1 MKKTK
6 VIIAAIAALLV
17 ALLVSG
23 FCIYALTSQDTAKL
37 TVDTSGG
44 KVKVLV
50 DGAVKSTG
58 SATVNLNVPVGATV
72 TLEAEDNTSFC
83 YWTDNTMN
91 TCSEAKSFSFVMRTP
106 QSYTAWFKPT
116 EGSLVV
122 YRNTNTTKQVLAAAQ
137 YGASDALSEHLAEEP
152 VKYGYT
158 FSNWNLDVSAINAK
172 IASGESYIEV
182 NPTYALNTNKYV
194 VNVVG
199 GTIKET
205 GLTTGEY
212 LYLDSITLEA
222 GAAPQGQSFVAWKDS
237 DGNVISD
244 SSTVAVSVSETDT
257 YTAEFS
263 AEAKTYPAN
272 IVIEVAGSSKS
283 LITTRTKFFVPK
295 GKTLSEYGVVFTK
308 NVNCDADDLKLDN
321 VDGVSVKKA
330 SYTKKG
336 GILMTS
342 FSGCNFVN
350 VRAYLIYTDNAG
362 KEYTVY
368 SDVCYGETATNKEII
383 SLDIAADGTVKNDVE
398 NGVALNSNGAAKTV
412 KKDISINKNVVS
424 FTGGSSSP
432 GVYTAFTNS
441 SIDSELAD
449 GFSFEVMFK
458 ATSGDFDSTY
468 VGIFDYCEGGGF
480 GLTLY
485 KNSNNLDNPKL
496 YVELG
501 NGSSGYANMETYINV
516 GEWYH
521 CVFSYNSEANLVEW
535 YLNGE
540 FVASKPTNGGFR
552 APTVWNTSSAKE
564 NYICVGGLTA
574 SKVYGKDGFKGD
586 IAVCNLFED
595 AVSAADVTKMYNA
608 VTVLND
614 EETLK
619 VKELLDLKH
628 ELRVDANGDFKV
640 VVFSDTQCSTD
651 NPNNAALKET
661 VNNLKTIVDR
671 EQPDLVLLAGDI
683 SYNMSSAQKLE
694 NYLNI
699 LMGYVEEKQIP
710 WAHVYGNHDDECN
723 TAGGYS
729 AISKEEQQK
738 VYESFEYCISKD
750 VDGLFGVG
758 NYVLPVLSYDG
769 SSIAFNIWG
778 LDSGAYTSNPINNMY
793 QGSNYFLGKYE
804 YIQKNQIDWYTE
816 TSALLE
822 KYNGAKIPAMMYF
835 HIPLQEFYT
844 AWNQKTTEAEFQFEW
859 EGEKNENISAAT
871 INCGLF
877 AAILQTGDVKLVASG
892 HDHINDFM
900 VKYNGVKLCY
910 TACTGTEVY
919 HNDHQLGG
927 RVIEFSTEDPWNI
940 DTRMSYV
947 QDRNPDNDL
956 LNMTINND
964 GSVTNTANI
973 NSIVGQQLPLTS
985 HAGASGYEKTLG
997 TDETITRKYISFKGG
1012 ATPGVYNI
1020 PANKLTPVIS
1030 DGFSYEIL
1038 FRVTDGS
1045 MSTDYVGILDM
1056 EEAGGFGLNLYKN
1069 SSDINRPTLKAEV
1082 AYADTWD
1089 SLTYT
1094 INVGEWYHC
1103 VYSYDGTNTALYI
1116 NGELVKSATVSGA
1129 YRAPSFAKRAGE
1141 EYICIGACAQ
1151 AWYGDVRSTG
1161 NNGFIGDIA
1170 ICNIFVEET
1179 NAINAKAIYDEAKT
1193 CLTGVTP
1200 PEGMLLDLV
1209 IDAANQT
1216 VTNGAVS
1223 GPVLAEVTHEY
1234 SSKAFSTDATIG
1246 KDIVTFTPRSP
1257 WVTTDAYTLPTVDI
1271 NSKLANGFSAEVYF
1285 YVNSYDTRASE
1296 FGILNYEEGGG
1307 FGLDVGASSTS
1318 GKVTLSLQISTT
1330 DGWKELSTEIN
1341 IGEWVHCVFTYTGT
1355 ADNMVYLYVNGQV
1368 KSLQLTSNY
1377 KAPTAFGSYAP
1388 YITIGASSQTEADRI
1403 TQNGFNG
1410 SIATCRIYGDPV
1422 SASYAAALYE
1432 ARNN

>member
-44 KVKVLV
+44 KVRVLV

-58 SATVNLNVPVGATV
+58 SATVNLNVPIGATV
-72 TLEAEDNTSFC
+72 TLEAEDSENFC
-83 YWTDNTMN
+83 FWTDNTMN
-91 TCSEAKSFSFVMRTP
+91 TCAESNSFSFVMRTT

-122 YRNTNTTKQVLAAAQ
+122 YRNTNTTKQVLAVAQ
-137 YGASDALSEHLAEEP
+137 YGASDTLSEHLAEDP

-199 GTIKET
+199 GTIRDT

-222 GAAPQGQSFVAWKDS
+222 GAAPAGQSFVAWKDS

-244 SSTVAVSVSETDT
+244 SATVTVAVSETDT

-272 IVIEVAGSSKS
+272 ITIEVAGASKS
-283 LITTRTKFFVPK
+283 LITTRAKFFVPS
-295 GKTLSEYGVVFTK
+295 GKTLSEYGVVYAK
-308 NVNCDADDLKLDN
+308 NVSCAADDLKLDN

-330 SYTKKG
+330 SYNKAG

-350 VRAYLIYTDNAG
+350 VRAYLIYTDDAG

-368 SDVCYGETATNKEII
+368 SDVCYGETSTNKEII
-383 SLDIAADGTVKNDVE
+383 SLDIAADGTVKNDAE
-398 NGVALNSNGAAKTV
+398 NGVALSSNGAAKTV

-432 GVYTAFTNS
+432 GVYTVPTANLP
-441 SIDSELAD
+441 DSKFAD
-449 GFSFEVMFK
+449 GFSVEVMFK
-458 ATSGDFDSTY
+458 ATSGNLSTNY
-468 VGIFDYCEGGGF
+468 VGIFDYCEAGGF
-480 GLTLY
+480 GINLY
-485 KNSNNLDNPKL
+485 KNTNDLNTPTLEFDLAYLNSSNENK
-496 YVELG
+496 YVT
-501 NGSSGYANMETYINV
+501 MTVPVNV

-521 CVFSYNSEANLVEW
+521 CVVSYDSENGTVSW

-540 FVASKPTNGGFR
+540 HVETKSVPGTYNPPKLYNVP
-552 APTVWNTSSAKE
+552 E
-564 NYICVGGLTA
+564 YICIGALAA
-574 SKVYGKDGFKGD
+574 SGVYGKDGFVGD
-586 IAVCNLFED
+586 MAVCNLFED
-595 AVSAADVTKMYNA
+595 KVSARDVSTMYNK
-608 VTVLND
+608 VTVLDD

-651 NPNNAALKET
+651 NANNAALKET

-723 TAGGYS
+723 DAGGYS

-738 VYESFEYCISKD
+738 VYESFDYCISKD
-750 VDGLFGVG
+750 VEGLFGVG

-910 TACTGTEVY
+910 TACVGTEVY

-964 GSVTNTANI
+964 GSVTNEAGI
-973 NSIVGQQLPLTS
+973 NSIVGQGLAFTS
-985 HAGASGYEKTLG
+985 HDYAGYEKTIG
-997 TDETITRKYISFKGG
+997 TDDSITKKYVSFKGG

-1038 FRVTDGS
+1038 FRVTDGN
-1045 MSTDYVGILDM
+1045 MSSNYVGILDM

-1069 SSDINRPTLKAEV
+1069 SSDVNRPTLKAEV
-1082 AYADTWD
+1082 AYADKWD

-1116 NGELVKSATVSGA
+1116 NGELVNSATVSGA
-1129 YRAPSFAKRAGE
+1129 YRAPSFDKRAGE

-1200 PEGMLLDLV
+1200 SEGMLLDLA
-1209 IDAANQT
+1209 INAANQT
-1216 VTNGAVS
+1216 VTNAI
-1223 GPVLAEVTHEY
+1223 GPVLNEVTHEN
-1234 SSKAFSTDATIG
+1234 SSKAISTNTTIG
-1246 KDIVTFTPRSP
+1246 KDVVTFTPRGL
-1257 WVTTDAYTLPTVDI
+1257 WATTDAYTLPTSDI
-1271 NSKLANGFSAEVYF
+1271 NAKLNNGFSAEVYF
-1285 YVNSYDTRASE
+1285 YVDNVNNLGSSYV
-1296 FGILNYEEGGG
+1296 GILDYEEGGG
-1307 FGLDVGASSTS
+1307 FGLNLEPSSNS
-1318 GKVTLSLQISTT
+1318 GKTNLSLEISSN
-1330 DGWKELSTEIN
+1330 DGWKELVTEIN
-1341 IGEWVHCVFTYTGT
+1341 IGEWVHCVITYTGT
-1355 ADNMVYLYVNGQV
+1355 TDNMVYMYVNGQV
-1368 KSLQLTSNY
+1368 TSMQLPSNY
-1377 KAPTAFGSYAP
+1377 KAPTAFGSVAP
-1388 YITIGASSQTEADRI
+1388 FLTIGACSNASRTTE
-1403 TQNGFNG
+1403 NGFAG
-1410 SIATCRIYGDPV
+1410 SIAICRIYGDPV
-1422 SASYAAALYE
+1422 SESFAMALYND
-1432 ARNN
+1432 RNN